1 MKKANM
7 LTGSPGKT
15 LFTFAIPMMIGNLF
29 QQFYNLV
36 DSAVVGKFVGE
47 NALAAVGASYA
58 ITNVFIA
65 IAIGGGIGSS
75 VIISQYLGSGD
86 LKKMK
91 TSIYTALF
99 NFLGISLLLGIFGAV
114 FHHQILLWMDTPANV
129 LTDAGIYLRVYFYG
143 LPFLFMY
150 NILASIFN
158 SMGDSKTPLYLLIF
172 SSVLNI
178 IFDLAFVILLG
189 LGVLGVAV
197 GTLIAQGISSLI
209 SFALLLRRLKKEYGD
224 IPASKTSVH
233 MAPAFYS
240 KAITWKMVK
249 VGVPSILQQ
258 SIVYIGM
265 LLVQVVVNSFG
276 ASVMAGYTA
285 GMRIESICIV
295 PMSAMGNAM
304 SAFSA
309 QNLGAR
315 NPERVK
321 KAYKACYL
329 IDASIAVF
337 LCLIL
342 HLFGKTFLSGF
353 LDASSG
359 THAFT
364 VAYSYMLFQSYFY
377 LFIGLKCCTDA
388 ILRASGD
395 MAVFTLAN
403 LANLALRVF
412 IANFFA
418 HKVGIQAV
426 WMAVPVGWFIN
437 YLISLLRV
445 LTGKWKTI
453 HLI

>member
-1 MKKANM
+1 MAKTTM
-7 LTGSPGKT
+7 LSGSPGKT
-15 LFTFAIPMMIGNLF
+15 LFLFAVPMMIGNLF

-36 DSAVVGKFVGE
+36 DSAVVGKYVGE

-86 LKKMK
+86 IRKMK
-91 TSIYTALF
+91 LSIFTALF
-99 NFLGISLLLGIFGAV
+99 NFLGISILLGIFGAV
-114 FHHQILLWMDTPANV
+114 FHHQILVWMDTPANV
-129 LTDAGIYLRVYFYG
+129 LTDASVYLRIYFYG

-150 NILASIFN
+150 NTLASIFN
-158 SMGDSKTPLYLLIF
+158 SMGDSRTPLYLLIF
-172 SSVLNI
+172 SSILNI
-178 IFDLAFVILLG
+178 FFDLAFVIIFH

-197 GTLIAQGISSLI
+197 GTLIAQGISSVI
-209 SFALLLRRLKKEYGD
+209 SFLLLMRRLRTQYPENIGT
-224 IPASKTSVH
+224 AL
-233 MAPAFYS
+233 YS
-240 KAITWKMVK
+240 RKISWKMVQ

-276 ASVMAGYTA
+276 SSVMAGYTA

-295 PMSAMGNAM
+295 PMSAVGNAM

-315 NPERVK
+315 QPERVK
-321 KAYKACYL
+321 QAYKTCYL
-329 IDASIAVF
+329 IDGAIAVL
-337 LCLIL
+337 LCVIL
-342 HLFGKTFLSGF
+342 HVFGTAFLSGF
-353 LDASSG
+353 LDTSSG
-359 THAFT
+359 TEAFSIAS
-364 VAYSYMLFQSYFY
+364 AYVRFESFFF

-395 MAVFTLAN
+395 MLVFTLAN
-403 LANLALRVF
+403 LANLTFRVL
-412 IANFFA
+412 IANCFA
-418 HKVGIQAV
+418 HSWGIQAV
-426 WMAVPVGWFIN
+426 WIAVPIGWFIN
-437 YLISLLRV
+437 YFISLLRV

>member
-1 MKKANM
+1 MQKTNI
-7 LTGSPGKT
+7 LTDSPGKT
-15 LFTFAIPMMIGNLF
+15 LFLFAIPMMIGNLF

-75 VIISQYLGSGD
+75 VIISQYLGAGD
-86 LKKMK
+86 MSKMK
-91 TSIYTALF
+91 TAIYTALF
-99 NFLGISLLLGIFGAV
+99 NFLGISLLLGILGAA

-129 LTDAGIYLRVYFYG
+129 LGDAGLYLRVYFYG

-158 SMGDSKTPLYLLIF
+158 SMGDSKTPLYLVIF
-172 SSVLNI
+172 CSILNI
-178 IFDLAFVILLG
+178 VLDLVFVVNLH
-189 LGVLGVAV
+189 LGVLGVAI
-197 GTLIAQGISSLI
+197 GTLIAQGISSVI
-209 SFALLLRRLKKEYGD
+209 SFLLLMRRLRQDYQRPD
-224 IPASKTSVH
+224 FPFTSGST
-233 MAPAFYS
+233 ARSFYS
-240 KAITWKMVK
+240 SAITWKMVK
-249 VGVPSILQQ
+249 IGVPSILQQ

-276 ASVMAGYTA
+276 SSVMAGYTA

-315 NPERVK
+315 QPERVRE
-321 KAYKACYL
+321 AYKACYL
-329 IDASIAVF
+329 IDASIAVI

-342 HLFGKTFLSGF
+342 HLFGSTFLSAF
-353 LDASSG
+353 LDTTSG
-359 THAFT
+359 TEAFT
-364 VAYSYMLFQSYFY
+364 VASSYMIFQSFFY
-377 LFIGLKCCTDA
+377 IFIGLKCCTDA

-395 MAVFTLAN
+395 MLIFTLAN

-412 IANFFA
+412 IANYFA
-418 HKVGIQAV
+418 HSWGIQAI
-426 WMAVPVGWFIN
+426 WMAIPIGWTVN
-437 YLISLLRV
+437 YLISLSRV

-453 HLI
+453 HLV